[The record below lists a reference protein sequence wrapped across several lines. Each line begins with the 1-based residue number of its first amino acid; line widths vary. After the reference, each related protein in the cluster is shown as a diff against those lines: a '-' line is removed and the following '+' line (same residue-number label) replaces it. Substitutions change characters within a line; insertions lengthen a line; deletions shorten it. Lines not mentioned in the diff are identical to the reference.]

1 MYQGIHFDYRES
13 KAYVRDDNEGIVS
26 FHYKPTYYRLDPRG
40 KFRTLD
46 GKTVSPTQ
54 QYDKYDTSLY
64 EKDVDKNLSVL
75 LDLYKEYDDVPE
87 GHRKVFLDI
96 ETEIGG
102 SINLPYCEKAPVK
115 VTAIALY
122 DSQCK
127 QYYVWIL
134 DESKRIKESIKD
146 DTIVIPCSTENELLS
161 LFLDRWENIDPT
173 ILVTWNGDSFD
184 VPYLYCRMKRRLG
197 EKDANRLSPIG
208 IVRKD
213 DFDLKMP
220 YKIALVNSIDYM
232 RCYKKFI
239 PKQQPSYAL
248 EAICMTELGKGKIKY
263 EGSLDVLFK
272 TDIDKFI
279 EYNVNDVRLIVELD
293 EKKKFLDLAIKVSHI
308 GHVPYHYIYQSSK
321 LLEGVI
327 MTYLK
332 RNNIVSPNKPTTNN
346 PELKKSFL
354 DDESEDDDKFAG
366 AYVMDVIPGL
376 YGWNFDLD
384 LTSLYP
390 SILLFTNASI
400 ETLLFKL
407 IKDDPF
413 DMSWTL
419 EQMKQKDQSI
429 KITIENVDGIL
440 KEMRLSKLV
449 KFIEKNNIIITPNG
463 TGFISDKT
471 GMMCDV
477 VQDWFNMRKHYK
489 NLMKDA
495 GKAGDT
501 ALYNFYDII
510 QSIYKIL
517 LNSIYGVMGL
527 PSFRYSDGKDIIA
540 ESVTVTGR
548 FVITTTGDW
557 INEKINNE
565 IDDS

>member
-13 KAYVRDDNEGIVS
+13 KAYIRDDNEGIVS
-26 FHYKPTYYRLDPRG
+26 FHYKPTYYRTDLRG
-40 KFRTLD
+40 KFKTLD

-75 LDLYKEYDDVPE
+75 LDLYKEYDDVPV

-96 ETEIGG
+96 ETEMGG
-102 SINLPYCEKAPVK
+102 AINLTYCEKAPVK

-122 DSQCK
+122 DDQCK

-134 DESKRIKESIKD
+134 DESRRIRESIKE

-161 LFLDRWENIDPT
+161 LFLNRWENIDPT

-220 YKIALVNSIDYM
+220 YKIALVNSMDYM
-232 RCYKKFI
+232 RLYKKFI

-248 EAICMTELGKGKIKY
+248 DAICMTELGKGKIKY

-293 EKKKFLDLAIKVSHI
+293 EKKKFLDLAIMVCHL
-308 GHVPYHYIYQSSK
+308 GHVPYWFVYQSSK
-321 LLEGVI
+321 VVEGVI

-332 RNNIVSPNKPTTNN
+332 RKNIVSPNKPTTNN
-346 PELKKSFL
+346 PELKKSYL
-354 DDESEDDDKFAG
+354 EEESEDDEKFAG
-366 AYVMDVIPGL
+366 AYVKEPIPGR
-376 YGWNFDLD
+376 YSWNGDEDLE
-384 LTSLYP
+384 SLYP
-390 SILLFTNASI
+390 SLGILMNAGL
-400 ETLLFKL
+400 ETFLFK
-407 IKDDPF
+407 IITDDPF
-413 DMSWTL
+413 DDSW
-419 EQMKQKDQSI
+419 
-429 KITIENVDGIL
+429 NL
-440 KEMRLSKLV
+440 KEMK
-449 KFIEKNNIIITPNG
+449 EKNHDELVCIENINGKIKELSIGDLIQYIEDYEIIVSPNG
-463 TGFISDKT
+463 VAFDSKASS
-471 GMMCDV
+471 V
-477 VQDWFNMRKHYK
+477 VVEVMSDWFVKRKEF
-489 NLMKDA
+489 
-495 GKAGDT
+495 
-501 ALYNFYDII
+501 NF
-510 QSIYKIL
+510 
-517 LNSIYGVMGL
+517 
-527 PSFRYSDGKDIIA
+527 
-540 ESVTVTGR
+540 
-548 FVITTTGDW
+548 
-557 INEKINNE
+557 
-565 IDDS
+565 